1 MAWTWQYAPAEA
13 EAEPAGS
20 FSSQSDAEN
29 WIGEYWR
36 ELAAVGV
43 TSVTL
48 LRDDKRI
55 YGPMQL
61 A

>member
-1 MAWTWQYAPAEA
+1 MAWTWQY
-13 EAEPAGS
+13 EPADTDAEQPGS

-36 ELAAVGV
+36 ELAAGGV
-43 TSVTL
+43 ASVTL
-48 LRDDKRI
+48 VRDGERV
-55 YGPMQL
+55 YGPMPL

>member
-1 MAWTWQYAPAEA
+1 MAWTWQYEPAET

-29 WIGEYWR
+29 WIGECWR
-36 ELAAVGV
+36 ELAAYGV
-43 TSVTL
+43 TGVTL
-48 LRDDKRI
+48 LRDDKRV
-55 YGPMQL
+55 YGPMPL

>member
-1 MAWTWQYAPAEA
+1 MAWTWQYQPAGTD
-13 EAEPAGS
+13 AEPAGT

-29 WIGEYWR
+29 WIGESWR
-36 ELAAVGV
+36 ELAAAGV
-43 TSVTL
+43 ASVLL
-48 LRDDKRI
+48 LRDGERV